1 MLKCVRE
8 VAFPYGFSYH
18 AENSH
23 TNFYYWAWAWNM
35 SDFRIFY
42 KDISCRTNSFSKL
55 LTSLNILDTTQTGP
69 GFCWLLQF
77 LFSLSSFSTPRYS
90 WESGQNLKVDYWLWI
105 LIENIEHFLHF
116 LFVVCLHFLHFLSF
130 NLVWALLLLFQE
142 TFSSKPFSISYNESL
157 FQEWYFKKGK

>member
-1 MLKCVRE
+1 
-8 VAFPYGFSYH
+8 
-18 AENSH
+18 
-23 TNFYYWAWAWNM
+23 M
-35 SDFRIFY
+35 SDLRIFY

-105 LIENIEHFLHF
+105 LIENIGHFFHF
-116 LFVVCLHFLHFLSF
+116 CLLILFGRYYY
-130 NLVWALLLLFQE
+130 
-142 TFSSKPFSISYNESL
+142 SSRRPFHQSPFPSHTMSL
-157 FQEWYFKKGK
+157 FSRNDIIRKESIQKTKWKFLKVFAIKRPTMQTM

>member
-1 MLKCVRE
+1 
-8 VAFPYGFSYH
+8 
-18 AENSH
+18 
-23 TNFYYWAWAWNM
+23 M

-42 KDISCRTNSFSKL
+42 KDISCRTNSFSKP

-116 LFVVCLHFLHFLSF
+116 LSF

-157 FQEWYFKKGK
+157 FQEWYHKKGKYSKNKMEILNGNCHKGGGLACH